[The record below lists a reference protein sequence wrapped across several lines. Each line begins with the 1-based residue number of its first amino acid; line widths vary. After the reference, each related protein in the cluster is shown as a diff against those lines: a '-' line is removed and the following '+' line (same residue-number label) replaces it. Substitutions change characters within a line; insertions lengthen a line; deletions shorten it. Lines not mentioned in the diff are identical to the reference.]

1 MVGCG
6 RGHWDLVI
14 GHSASLALLT
24 QTTKGCVTVFDSV
37 GKLLIVLGVVLA
49 LVGGLLLFVGK
60 VPFLGRL
67 PGDIVIR
74 RESWSL
80 YVPLTTSLVISIVL
94 TVLVALFSRR

>member
-1 MVGCG
+1 
-6 RGHWDLVI
+6 
-14 GHSASLALLT
+14 
-24 QTTKGCVTVFDSV
+24 VFDSFAKV
-37 GKLLIVLGVVLA
+37 LILVGVVLA
-49 LVGGLLLFVGK
+49 LLGGLLLFVGK

-74 RESWSL
+74 RENWSL

>member
-6 RGHWDLVI
+6 CGHWDLVI

-24 QTTKGCVTVFDSV
+24 PTVKGCVTVFDSV
-37 GKLLIVLGVVLA
+37 AKLLILCGVVLA
-49 LVGGLLLFVGK
+49 LLGGLLLLAGK

-74 RESWSL
+74 RENWSL

>member
-6 RGHWDLVI
+6 CGHWDLVI
-14 GHSASLALLT
+14 GQSASLALLT
-24 QTTKGCVTVFDSV
+24 STVKGCVTVFDSV
-37 GKLLIVLGVVLA
+37 AKLLILCGVVLA
-49 LVGGLLLFVGK
+49 LLGGLLLLAGK

-74 RESWSL
+74 REHWSL
-80 YVPLTTSLVISIVL
+80 YVPLTTSLLISIVL

>member
-1 MVGCG
+1 
-6 RGHWDLVI
+6 
-14 GHSASLALLT
+14 
-24 QTTKGCVTVFDSV
+24 VFDSLAKV
-37 GKLLIVLGVVLA
+37 LILVGVVLA
-49 LVGGLLLFVGK
+49 LLGGLLLFVGK

-74 RESWSL
+74 RENWSL

>member
-1 MVGCG
+1 
-6 RGHWDLVI
+6 
-14 GHSASLALLT
+14 
-24 QTTKGCVTVFDSV
+24 VFDSLARV
-37 GKLLIVLGVVLA
+37 LILVGVVLA
-49 LVGGLLLFVGK
+49 LLGGLLLFVGK

-74 RESWSL
+74 RENWSL

>member
-1 MVGCG
+1 MFDSFAKVLILVGV
-6 RGHWDLVI
+6 L
-14 GHSASLALLT
+14 LALL
-24 QTTKGCVTVFDSV
+24 
-37 GKLLIVLGVVLA
+37 
-49 LVGGLLLFVGK
+49 GGLLLFVGK

-74 RESWSL
+74 RENWSL

>member
-1 MVGCG
+1 
-6 RGHWDLVI
+6 
-14 GHSASLALLT
+14 
-24 QTTKGCVTVFDSV
+24 VFDSV

-67 PGDIVIR
+67 PGDIVIQ
-74 RESWSL
+74 REHWSL
-80 YVPLTTSLVISIVL
+80 YVPLTTSLLISIVL